1 MPGIVRQGD
10 SHLGHSSPTP
20 SGFHRTNYVGGSS
33 NVFVNG
39 KPVIRGESTDST
51 ACGDKAVGASGTVI
65 VNEKGVHRLND
76 STSGHGSF
84 VVNRSS
90 SSSTNVLANGDNTIE
105 QSVATPDQ
113 AFGSRVVKVLGVTIS
128 SCDNYDFNNDVCL
141 DT

>member
-10 SHLGHSSPTP
+10 SHVGHASPTP
-20 SGFHRTNYVGGSS
+20 SGFHRTTYAGGSP

-39 KPVIRGESTDST
+39 KAAIRKGDATS
-51 ACGDKAVGASGTVI
+51 CGDKAVGKSSKVI
-65 VNEKGVHRLND
+65 INGKGVHRLGD

-84 VVNRSS
+84 VPNASS
-90 SSSTNVLANGDNTIE
+90 SSSTNVLADGGNTKS

-128 SCDNYDFNNDVCL
+128 SCDNFDFNNDECL